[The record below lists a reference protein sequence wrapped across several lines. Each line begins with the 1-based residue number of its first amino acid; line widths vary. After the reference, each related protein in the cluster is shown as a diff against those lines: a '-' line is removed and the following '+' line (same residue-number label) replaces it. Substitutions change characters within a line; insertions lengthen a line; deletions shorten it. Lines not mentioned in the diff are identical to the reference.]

1 LGGAAGGSQVLAA
14 SADRAEESRGEGY
27 LHGLCG
33 WAEGIS
39 GSDRSHLPSDRGA
52 ALHRAS
58 GAGFA
63 EVCALEAPQ
72 GSGGRFTADLSCGHG
87 GGSPAESGGGNSE
100 MERLSQR
107 QPSVAAELGSHH
119 AFFPLSCRD
128 SQGDLYHQQRGGT
141 ASLVAQ
147 DHQNPGR
154 VSQRGVSAETAVS
167 GDPAGVQKV
176 DHASAKL
183 EPSLKLLHRAVART
197 NAQTRSVGIMAS
209 QFFSAWM
216 QRKGN
221 YPPSLATQRQQQNQ
235 NQQQS
240 RGRLH
245 REIDSSFSWD
255 AFPSGIVPTALEA
268 RL

>member
-1 LGGAAGGSQVLAA
+1 MAIGFLFSSSDG
-14 SADRAEESRGEGY
+14 R
-27 LHGLCG
+27 LH
-33 WAEGIS
+33 S
-39 GSDRSHLPSDRGA
+39 SFYTS

-147 DHQNPGR
+147 DHQNAGR

-221 YPPSLATQRQQQNQ
+221 YPLPLQPIPNNKTKKQHQHQNQRQHQHQ

-245 REIDSSFSWD
+245 REIDRSPPRLAFWHSF
-255 AFPSGIVPTALEA
+255 L
-268 RL
+268 